1 MRLWYIFALLG
12 RISLYFSAFF
22 CIPIVFALYDS
33 TWREAIPYICG
44 GLISYGLGKIF
55 ALPLR
60 KEGRIQ
66 RPEAMLFVAGSWFYL
81 CFLASIPYLILGF
94 SIPDALFESMSG
106 LTTTGATILTDFSA
120 HNRTFFLWRALTQW
134 LGGLGVIALF
144 VIILPMIGVSGRQML
159 FAEGSSAPSEELSSS
174 ASRNA
179 TLLWRLYT
187 GLTIVCFVALH
198 LAGMG
203 YYDSIV
209 HSFTTLS
216 AGGFSPYGRS
226 IEDAASPMVEWVLIF
241 FMFLAG
247 ASFPLQLKVLGGQ
260 WRKGLKDDE
269 IRMYTGTIV
278 ACTGLLTYML
288 LYEQGGNFEGQF
300 RTALFQVVS
309 MITSTGFASV
319 DFDQWSDQ
327 LKVVLIIAML
337 VSGCAGSAGGGPKS
351 IRILLSFRHILRQL
365 KQALYPKAAFALR
378 YKNTVIPDVLLRSI
392 FNLVMLYLI
401 GYLLVGVALVLSGL
415 DMVTAFSAS
424 LACLGN
430 IGPGFNEL
438 GPMGSFAGLPSFSK
452 ILLVV
457 AMWVGRLEIVSVIAL
472 LHPLAWRGVHW
483 KKEIHQTKKSRFVK
497 IRDRFL
503 NRK

>member
-12 RISLYFSAFF
+12 RISIYFSFFF
-22 CIPIVFALYDS
+22 CIPIAFALYDA
-33 TWREAIPYICG
+33 TWREAIPYFCG
-44 GLISYGLGKIF
+44 GLIAYGLGKIF
-55 ALPLR
+55 ARPLHSEKR
-60 KEGRIQ
+60 VQ
-66 RPEAMLFVAGSWFYL
+66 RPEAMLFVSASWLYL
-81 CFLASIPYLILGF
+81 CFLTSVPYIILGF
-94 SIPDALFESMSG
+94 SLPDALFEAMSG
-106 LTTTGATILTDFSA
+106 LTTTGATILTDFSQ

-159 FAEGSSAPSEELSSS
+159 FAEGSSAPSEELSPS
-174 ASRNA
+174 ASRNGA
-179 TLLWRLYT
+179 LLWRLYT
-187 GLTIVCFVALH
+187 GLTILCFVALH
-198 LAGMG
+198 FAGMG

-226 IEDAASPMVEWVLIF
+226 IEEASSPMVEWVLIF

-247 ASFPLQLKVLGGQ
+247 ASYPLQLKVLGGK
-260 WRKGLKDDE
+260 WRKGWRDDE
-269 IRMYTGTIV
+269 LRMYTGTI
-278 ACTGLLTYML
+278 ACCTGLLTYML
-288 LYEQGGNFEGQF
+288 FKEEGGDFIEKL
-300 RTALFQVVS
+300 RVALFQVVS

-319 DFDQWSDQ
+319 DFNTWSDQ
-327 LKVVLIIAML
+327 LKTVLIIAML

-351 IRILLSFRHILRQL
+351 IRILLSFRHIWRQL
-365 KQALYPKAAFALR
+365 KQSLYPKAAFALR
-378 YKNTVIPDVLLRSI
+378 YKDSVIPDVLLRSI

-401 GYLLVGVALVLSGL
+401 GYLLVGVALVFSGL

-438 GPMGSFAGLPSFSK
+438 GPMGTFAGLPSYSK
-452 ILLVV
+452 YLLI
-457 AMWVGRLEIVSVIAL
+457 ASMWVGRLEIVSVIAL

-483 KKEIHQTKKSRFVK
+483 RKEVYQTKKSRFVK
-497 IRDRFL
+497 IRDRFS
-503 NRK
+503 NRD